1 MHRKHLEFK
10 TTLAKLDAGL
20 SSGDMYEMIRK
31 GFKGYENFSD
41 TELEMEYLKL
51 TGKTIKIERG
61 L

>member
-1 MHRKHLEFK
+1 MYRKHLEFK

-31 GFKGYENFSD
+31 GFKGYDNFSD

-51 TGKTIKIERG
+51 TGKIIKIERG

>member
-1 MHRKHLEFK
+1 MYRQHLEFK

-31 GFKGYENFSD
+31 GFKGYQNYSD
-41 TELEMEYLKL
+41 GELEKEYLEL
-51 TGKTIKIERG
+51 TGKIVKIERG

>member
-1 MHRKHLEFK
+1 MYRKHLEFK

-20 SSGDMYEMIRK
+20 SSGDMYELLRQ

-41 TELEMEYLKL
+41 VELETEYFEL
-51 TGKTIKIERG
+51 TGKIIKIERG